1 MQTPVRRVDH
11 RAGWLR
17 WLIIGALVAGTLD
30 ILYAIGFSY
39 ARSGV
44 APSRILKSV
53 AAGAFGGAAFEGGA
67 GMAAAGL
74 GFHFLNAFLITAAFF
89 LVASRLPSLRRRP
102 ILIGALYGLFVYG
115 VMNYVVIPL
124 SAIGPRPLPPT
135 AVWVTGVLV
144 HMFLIGV
151 PIALAARQAFGPAT
165 TPAAI
170 F

>member
-1 MQTPVRRVDH
+1 MQTPIRRVDH

-67 GMAAAGL
+67 
-74 GFHFLNAFLITAAFF
+74 
-89 LVASRLPSLRRRP
+89 PS
-102 ILIGALYGLFVYG
+102 
-115 VMNYVVIPL
+115 
-124 SAIGPRPLPPT
+124 
-135 AVWVTGVLV
+135 
-144 HMFLIGV
+144 
-151 PIALAARQAFGPAT
+151 
-165 TPAAI
+165 
-170 F
+170 